1 MSSFNRLNTTE
12 EQIINQ
18 KIDQKKISGLE
29 LEKTIKFRK
38 TEKRDMEDTAKLML
52 K

>member
-1 MSSFNRLNTTE
+1 MSSFNSRLNTTE

-29 LEKTIKFRK
+29 LKKTIKFRK
-38 TEKRDMEDTAKLML
+38 NRKERHGRYG
-52 K
+52 